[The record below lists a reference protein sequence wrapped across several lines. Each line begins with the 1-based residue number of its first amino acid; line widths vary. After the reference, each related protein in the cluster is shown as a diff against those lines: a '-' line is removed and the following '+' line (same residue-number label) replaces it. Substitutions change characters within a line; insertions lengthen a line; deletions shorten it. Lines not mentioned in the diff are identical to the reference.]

1 MAVSEIFVPLC
12 SKKLNVHCAPI
23 MKILDIRKLEFDF
36 FIELL

>member
-1 MAVSEIFVPLC
+1 MAVSDIFVPLC

-23 MKILDIRKLEFDF
+23 MKILDIRKLEFDI